1 MEIGRELIDTGS
13 DTAVTKVA
21 RQLVQDN
28 IGGVHLRRSSDLS
41 SVFDDIVLKGE
52 RSREQTN
59 I

>member
-28 IGGVHLRRSSDLS
+28 IGEVHLRRSSDLS